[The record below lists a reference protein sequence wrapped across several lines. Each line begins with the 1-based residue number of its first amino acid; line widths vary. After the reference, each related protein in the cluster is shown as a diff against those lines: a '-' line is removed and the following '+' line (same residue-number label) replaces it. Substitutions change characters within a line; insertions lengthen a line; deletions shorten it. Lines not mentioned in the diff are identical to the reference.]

1 MDGRARLVECCDP
14 ARRGLAELSVAGGP
28 DTTRIDALGDAAR
41 SRPTETAPRTVRLVA
56 GGCATNGTYGC
67 RSVILAQ
74 SMAIGVGGTWHSC
87 STEFFACQAAPQPIF
102 ALTLSQ
108 LHLSFLVSRDE
119 EYVALSARAGSR
131 TFNLGDGVYNY
142 LLLTLARRR
151 LADAAE
157 RLADSAC
164 GWVSQ
169 EELDHDPTMA
179 PTQINI
185 GVFRMRARL
194 RGFGVVDANAIVER
208 RRTARQLRIGTPHLS
223 VLHV

>member
-1 MDGRARLVECCDP
+1 MDGRARLVQRYDP
-14 ARRGLAELSVAGGP
+14 VGRGPAELSVAGGL
-28 DTTRIDALGDAAR
+28 DTTRTDAVGEAAR
-41 SRPTETAPRTVRLVA
+41 SRPTETAQRTVRLVA
-56 GGCATNGTYGC
+56 AGCHTNGTYAYG
-67 RSVILAQ
+67 SVILAQ
-74 SMAIGVGGTWHSC
+74 SMATGAGGTWHSC
-87 STEFFACQAAPQPIF
+87 SAEFFACQLAPKPIV

-157 RLADSAC
+157 RLDDTAC

-179 PTQINI
+179 PTHINI
-185 GVFRMRARL
+185 GVFRMRERL
-194 RGFGVVDANAIVER
+194 RGFGVDANAIVER
-208 RRTARQLRIGTPHLS
+208 RRTARQLRIGTSHLS
-223 VLHV
+223 VVHV